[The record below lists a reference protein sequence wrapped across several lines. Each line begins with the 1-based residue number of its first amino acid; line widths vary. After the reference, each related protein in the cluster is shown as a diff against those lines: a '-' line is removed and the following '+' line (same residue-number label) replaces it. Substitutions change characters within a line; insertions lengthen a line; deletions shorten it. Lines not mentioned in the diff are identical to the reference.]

1 MSNNTRIVAFSG
13 SLRKDSY
20 NTAAIKV
27 AMEMAPAG
35 CEIELLDIGTLP
47 LYNQELDGDKAPEA
61 VLQLA
66 EKVMA
71 ADAILFSTPEYNYS
85 VPGGLKNAIDWLSRQ
100 KPQPFAGKPAAI
112 MSSSISLFGGARAQ
126 YHLRQIM
133 VSLDVHFVNKPEVM
147 IAGAHEKFD
156 DQGRLADST
165 SRDFIGKL
173 ITSLITLTHTLKPSE
188 ITHE

>member
-1 MSNNTRIVAFSG
+1 MSSKTRIVAFSG

-20 NTAAIKV
+20 NTAAIRI
-27 AMEMAPAG
+27 AIEMAPTE
-35 CEIELLDIGTLP
+35 CDIELLDISKLP
-47 LYNQELDGDKAPEA
+47 LYNQELDGDKVPPE

-66 EKVMA
+66 EKVIT

-85 VPGGLKNAIDWLSRQ
+85 VPGVLKNAIDWLSRQ

-112 MSSSISLFGGARAQ
+112 MSSSMSQLGGARAQ

-133 VSLDVHFVNKPEVM
+133 IYLDVHFVNKPEVM

-156 DQGRLADST
+156 SHGQLADAT
-165 SRDFIGKL
+165 TRDFIGQL
-173 ITSLITLTHTLKPSE
+173 VTALITLNHKLGPSE
-188 ITHE
+188 TTYE